1 MYFWSLES
9 QKSSASNGAWFG
21 FETKKLWTFED
32 YYAKLNE
39 NVAAAP
45 HFATVGH
52 VFGALPGAQIM
63 HMICHFKAWEV
74 RNPDLQTVC
83 DLDLKRRC
91 YDCLKTTMQRWTEML
106 QPHQILLLLDTFL
119 EHFLELK
126 LCIPY
131 IILKLGKSGIHCFKR
146 CMIWIW
152 NEKVMAVLRQMVQSA
167 KISHLEI
174 QSAKNPFQGAKFFFK
189 VRKCPNVF

>member
-1 MYFWSLES
+1 MLAKIEVMVKTRETGEKSQNRAIRTTPFRQLLGTFRSLP
-9 QKSSASNGAWFG
+9 
-21 FETKKLWTFED
+21 ED
-32 YYAKLNE
+32 
-39 NVAAAP
+39 
-45 HFATVGH
+45 HF
-52 VFGALPGAQIM
+52 M
-63 HMICHFKAWEV
+63 HMICRFEAWEV
-74 RNPDLQTVC
+74 RNTWLQMVH
-83 DLDLKRRC
+83 DLDLKRRS
-91 YDCLKTTMQRWTEML
+91 YGRLKTTMQSWTEML

-119 EHFLELK
+119 EYFLELK

-131 IILKLGKSGIHCFKR
+131 IILNLGKSEIQCFKR

-152 NEKVMAVLRQMVQSA
+152 NEEVIAVLRQMVQSA